1 MKKVDL
7 YVYGNIIS
15 NGDVLT
21 SRDSKQI
28 EKQSY
33 VNDNEVDLSEAI
45 IIHGDL
51 VVDEINIGKKFVC
64 CSGDIMAKKTASV

>member
-1 MKKVDL
+1 MTKVDL

-15 NGDVLT
+15 NGDFLT
-21 SRDSKQI
+21 SVDSEDF

-51 VVDEINIGKKFVC
+51 VVDEINTGKKFVC
-64 CSGDIMAKKTASV
+64 CSGDIMARRPAKL